1 MICSLS
7 LSLSLS
13 SLSLSLTSVVYYFLI
28 ALLVS
33 GQPDVKITRLSSTSA
48 RINWS
53 FKDGDQAV
61 DLLLTYYRK
70 DVPSDR
76 KAREV
81 QANTDDGLV
90 IIENLVPDAKYTF
103 KVQ

>member
-1 MICSLS
+1 M
-7 LSLSLS
+7 
-13 SLSLSLTSVVYYFLI
+13 
-28 ALLVS
+28 
-33 GQPDVKITRLSSTSA
+33 
-48 RINWS
+48 NWS
-53 FKDGDQAV
+53 FKDGDRAV

-76 KAREV
+76 KTRKV
-81 QANTDDGLV
+81 QANTNDGFI